1 VKTLKSP
8 IIKELILAWIL
19 VIGLSRLSDLFT
31 FIPLVEN
38 NLSLIT
44 AILLLYVP
52 IFIGIRKR
60 EKIVFID
67 RSLKDFFESI
77 KLFCV
82 FSAII
87 FPLFLL
93 GNHLYQSVVFNTSYH
108 AQTFPDW
115 INFILYEII
124 VIATPEEFFFRGY
137 FQGKMNLLFEKKW
150 KLLGATI
157 GPGLVLTSLI
167 FALSHSV
174 ISWQWWHIFIF
185 FPSMA
190 FGWLKEKSGTIT
202 AGILFHATCNLV
214 AQWIALHY

>member
-1 VKTLKSP
+1 MQTLKNP
-8 IIKELILAWIL
+8 IIRELLLAWTL

-52 IFIGIRKR
+52 ILMNFKKR
-60 EKIVFID
+60 EPFVFLD
-67 RSLKDFFESI
+67 RSTRDFLKSL
-77 KLFCV
+77 KLFGI

-93 GNHLYQSVVFNTSYH
+93 GNHFYQSVVFHNSYH
-108 AQTFPDW
+108 AQAFPDW

-124 VIATPEEFFFRGY
+124 VVATPEEFFFRGY
-137 FQGKMNLLFEKKW
+137 FQGKMNILFEKKW